1 MKTKD
6 LLIRQFINNNVKH
19 NSANSHYPTCTVM
32 PSVSSVQKTT
42 PSKKT
47 TSSTAFQTMNAH
59 IK

>member
-42 PSKKT
+42 PLKKQPHQQP
-47 TSSTAFQTMNAH
+47 FKQ
-59 IK
+59 